1 MEHKNLIVC
10 KANKV
15 IEAGYKLTL
24 MEHRLI
30 QACVAQVNST
40 KELTST
46 QKFELSAKDFA
57 KLYEISEAS
66 AYSELKAI
74 SKQLFHRY
82 VTIENPDPE
91 QPKIKQ
97 TITHWITSIDYI
109 PDDGKIV
116 LFFAPK
122 ILPYLGQLK
131 GNFTYYRL
139 EHVRKMT
146 CVYAIR
152 LYELLMQ
159 WKSTGTR
166 EIEIALL
173 KKQFQ
178 LDANYDRMDN
188 FKKRVIEPAIKDIN
202 ENSNFTVEWEQRK
215 TGRNVTHLIFTFAEK
230 NPPESEQPQAAA
242 TPTEPPKAAIQL
254 TAEQQ
259 ACFDWAKNQEF
270 WQKYTKSKKSF
281 LTCFNKAE
289 SGLKFQ
295 WLETLPATA
304 KPKKEKTAAALKKEA
319 ELAKV
324 HLRNELANLENLY
337 KDSLS
342 PAIAKQIADK
352 KQQLED
358 KMKS

>member
-15 IEAGYKLTL
+15 IEAGYKLSL

-30 QACVAQVNST
+30 QACVAQVNSKEELVST
-40 KELTST
+40 K
-46 QKFELSAKDFA
+46 KFELSAKDFA

-66 AYSELKAI
+66 AYDELKQV

-131 GNFTYYRL
+131 GNFTFYRL
-139 EHVRKMT
+139 DHVRKMT
-146 CVYAIR
+146 CIYAIR

-159 WKSTGTR
+159 WKATGTR
-166 EIEIALL
+166 EVEIAWL

-178 LDANYDRMDN
+178 LDASYDRMDN
-188 FKKRVIEPAIKDIN
+188 FKRRVIKPAIKDIN
-202 ENSNFTVEWEQRK
+202 THSNFLVAWEQRK

-230 NPPESEQPQAAA
+230 AAEPNTAPTAKNPRKAKGKMINGVIQSEIEAKARPGESYEGAAERIKA
-242 TPTEPPKAAIQL
+242 EKLKAVETKLKSKTKKVVTDSPTEPEPKTVKTNKQAADEGIRNL
-254 TAEQQ
+254 
-259 ACFDWAKNQEF
+259 
-270 WQKYTKSKKSF
+270 
-281 LTCFNKAE
+281 KAVL
-289 SGLKFQ
+289 GK
-295 WLETLPATA
+295 
-304 KPKKEKTAAALKKEA
+304 
-319 ELAKV
+319 
-324 HLRNELANLENLY
+324 
-337 KDSLS
+337 
-342 PAIAKQIADK
+342 
-352 KQQLED
+352 
-358 KMKS
+358 